1 MSGRQLIR
9 MRGIVKR
16 FYIGQPNELEI
27 LHGID
32 LDVNEGEFVSI
43 VGASGSGK
51 STLMNM
57 IGVLDRPTE
66 GTYWLDGTDVQDAQD
81 DELSQIRNRKI
92 GFVFQNYSLIPHL
105 SAWENVALPLQYRG
119 GIPLRV
125 IRRRASRMLHTV
137 GLGSRTVCSMPS
149 RLSGGEQQRV
159 AIARALVGDPDLLI
173 CDEPTGALDTETGD
187 MVADILF
194 RHVRELG
201 VTLILVTHDPQLAAR
216 CERRLTI
223 DRGRLS

>member
-1 MSGRQLIR
+1 MSTLIR
-9 MRGIVKR
+9 LEHLSAEVRLPDGERLTTVDDVSASFERGTSTAI
-16 FYIGQPNELEI
+16 IGK
-27 LHGID
+27 
-32 LDVNEGEFVSI
+32 
-43 VGASGSGK
+43 SGSGK
-51 STLMNM
+51 TSLASIVGLLNN
-57 IGVLDRPTE
+57 D
-66 GTYWLDGTDVQDAQD
+66 YDGTLSYDGRDCAAWNDAD
-81 DELSQIRNRKI
+81 RARFRCRHV

-159 AIARALVGDPDLLI
+159 AIALALVGDPDLLI